1 MIHHFS
7 FPTAI
12 SFGAGSRELVGEHL
26 VAHGKRRPLVIT
38 DRGVARLPVFAAFL
52 ESLVKAGLQPA
63 AFEDVFGNPVR
74 AQVAGAVAAFNRH
87 RADAIV
93 GFGGGAALDVAKAAA
108 LMAHHPGDLFDY
120 EDGREG
126 ARPFDGEIPYWVA
139 VPTTAGTGSEVGR
152 STVIADEVTHV
163 KRIIFS
169 PRLLTK
175 AVFADPELTIGLPA
189 PVTAATGM
197 DALTHCVE
205 AYLAKG
211 WHPLCDGIA
220 LEGLRLAARSLVR
233 CVRKPTDLAARGDM
247 LMASMMGAVAF
258 QKGLGVT
265 HSCAHALSAAVDM
278 HHGLAN
284 AVMIDHALAH
294 NIEAVPERFA
304 TLAEVANLPVRD
316 GEGFLAWLVDLK
328 RDLGIPAGL
337 AEAGV
342 PAEARARLPD
352 LALADVCHQSNPRV
366 CTRADFARL
375 FTAAT

>member
-1 MIHHFS
+1 M
-7 FPTAI
+7 
-12 SFGAGSRELVGEHL
+12 
-26 VAHGKRRPLVIT
+26 
-38 DRGVARLPVFAAFL
+38 
-52 ESLVKAGLQPA
+52 
-63 AFEDVFGNPVR
+63 
-74 AQVAGAVAAFNRH
+74 
-87 RADAIV
+87 
-93 GFGGGAALDVAKAAA
+93 
-108 LMAHHPGDLFDY
+108 
-120 EDGREG
+120 
-126 ARPFDGEIPYWVA
+126 
-139 VPTTAGTGSEVGR
+139 
-152 STVIADEVTHV
+152 
-163 KRIIFS
+163 
-169 PRLLTK
+169 
-175 AVFADPELTIGLPA
+175 
-189 PVTAATGM
+189 
-197 DALTHCVE
+197 
-205 AYLAKG
+205 
-211 WHPLCDGIA
+211 
-220 LEGLRLAARSLVR
+220 
-233 CVRKPTDLAARGDM
+233 RKPTDLAARGDM